1 MLIVSQKSQMS
12 ASFAEALS
20 PSPRPWSAVHTL
32 RKNIM
37 SHRQSCECHR
47 SLSPNRLLRSMS
59 THLISEHRTDIS
71 RNLITRDSST
81 WVFTQP
87 GHVKHVA
94 LLATGQAQ
102 DTYVK
107 SYIRPDPQNLTKRK
121 TQVVKASQ
129 NPTFSRELRRCLFL
143 FSVVL
148 VVEVVDMQLYSGL
161 WVASMCCRH
170 VLEESVW
177 NSGGL
182 MDNNKLYLLYI
193 PLQKLKNRPEDR
205 KGNRVLEG
213 WFAFDKNV

>member
-1 MLIVSQKSQMS
+1 
-12 ASFAEALS
+12 
-20 PSPRPWSAVHTL
+20 
-32 RKNIM
+32 
-37 SHRQSCECHR
+37 
-47 SLSPNRLLRSMS
+47 
-59 THLISEHRTDIS
+59 
-71 RNLITRDSST
+71 
-81 WVFTQP
+81 
-87 GHVKHVA
+87 HVKHLA
-94 LLATGQAQ
+94 LLATGQAP

-129 NPTFSRELRRCLFL
+129 NPTFNRE
-143 FSVVL
+143 V
-148 VVEVVDMQLYSGL
+148 
-161 WVASMCCRH
+161 
-170 VLEESVW
+170 SVW